1 MRGRR
6 ARILVEVVDRYI
18 HTKKPVSSQELVHAY
33 RHHLSPATIR
43 NELHALEKEGYLYK
57 PHASAGRVPTVHGFR
72 FFAQWLLAMA
82 EEEVPSPGLPM
93 ELQPTPG
100 LPPLPELLRR
110 TALLLAEMAGG
121 LGFVVPPTLKGMKF
135 ATFVLREIHPG
146 MVLAATIS
154 ELGVLEA
161 RVLTALPDL
170 APQELQEAERWL
182 AQRLRRISPVAAE
195 PISPW
200 KGRAVQLAQNLLR
213 EIWEK
218 PPVSRIFVEGWPQ
231 FLRELA
237 THSPEWALAKIQ
249 ALLQFLGDESE
260 FLALLSHLRI
270 GRPGLMAHVGVEE
283 VPELQDVALVT
294 APYFPE
300 EGVLGVAGPLWM
312 DYARVFSAVRYLA
325 SRLQSFFRQGGE
337 A

>member
-57 PHASAGRVPTVHGFR
+57 PHTSAGRVPTVQGFR

-82 EEEVPSPGLPM
+82 EGEVPSPGLPI
-93 ELQPTPG
+93 EPQPTPG

-110 TALLLAEMAGG
+110 TALLLAEMTGG
-121 LGFVVPPTLKGMKF
+121 LGFVVPPSLEGMKS
-135 ATFVLREIHPG
+135 ATLVLREIHPG

-161 RVLTALPDL
+161 RVLTAPPDL

-182 AQRLRRISPVAAE
+182 AQRLQRTSRVAAE
-195 PISPW
+195 SLPPW
-200 KGRAVQLAQNLLR
+200 KGRAVQLAQEVLR
-213 EIWEK
+213 EILGK
-218 PPVSRIFVEGWPQ
+218 PPASRIFVEGWPQ
-231 FLRELA
+231 LLGELA

-249 ALLQFLGDESE
+249 ALFQFLRDESE
-260 FLALLSHLRI
+260 FLTLLSQLRI
-270 GRPGLMAHVGVEE
+270 GRPGLEAHVGVEE
-283 VPELQDVALVT
+283 VPELKDVALVT
-294 APYFPE
+294 APYFAE

-325 SRLQSFFRQGGE
+325 SRLQSLFHQGGE